1 MYAVLLFSNS
11 LKKIKLDRNMSQF
24 CRTVC
29 QKCNFHIS
37 AFVGIYCV
45 NYSTAVAVAAPTV
58 TRKADQ
64 HRYVRLP

>member
-11 LKKIKLDRNMSQF
+11 LKKIKLHRNMSQF

-37 AFVGIYCV
+37 AFVGI
-45 NYSTAVAVAAPTV
+45 TV
-58 TRKADQ
+58 PIIVQ
-64 HRYVRLP
+64 L